1 MAGIS
6 KKSISRTRSKVISN
20 KKTNSYN
27 ANIFHTNINADTG
40 TTGHFV
46 AIKDKNA
53 ILDYRDNPPGTGI
66 EVEQPDGSKITAIG
80 TGLLKWKW
88 LPDHLRQVHIF
99 KDLTGSLLSIGL
111 LCDAGFDVTFNKD
124 NVKIK
129 NAGTT
134 ILSGKRIDR
143 LWMVDLNNGNETETE
158 SEDNH
163 NMRTSEENGKTAQMI
178 AHTTHAELVKYVHAT
193 MGAPTIPTFTTAIQ
207 RGYINPPGV
216 TVEMIRKNTPMS
228 TATAK
233 GHLNMV
239 KQGLRSTKEDQDCNF
254 PTKVVFQEKH
264 VVLTP
269 KIINIEE
276 LQSMHVD
283 LAGRFPYKSKR

>member
-1 MAGIS
+1 MADIS
-6 KKSISRTRSKVISN
+6 KKCISRTRSKFIIN
-20 KKTNSYN
+20 KKTKSYYSN
-27 ANIFHTNINADTG
+27 TFHTNIGSAKNNKTKHLANADTG

-53 ILDYRDNPPGTGI
+53 ILDYRENPPGTGI

-111 LCDAGFDVTFNKD
+111 LCDAGFDVIFNKH

-134 ILSGKRIDR
+134 ILSGKRIDK
-143 LWMVDLNNGNETETE
+143 LWMVDLNNGNEGE
-158 SEDNH
+158 SENSH
-163 NMRTSEENGKTAQMI
+163 NMQTSEENGKTAQMI
-178 AHTTHAELVKYVHAT
+178 AHTTHAELVKYVHTT
-193 MGAPTIPTFTTAIQ
+193 MGAPTIPTFITAIQ

-216 TVEMIRKNTPMS
+216 TVEMIRKI
-228 TATAK
+228 
-233 GHLNMV
+233 H
-239 KQGLRSTKEDQDCNF
+239 QCQ
-254 PTKVVFQEKH
+254 
-264 VVLTP
+264 
-269 KIINIEE
+269 
-276 LQSMHVD
+276 
-283 LAGRFPYKSKR
+283 